1 MKPEILVVSAHMPH
15 VLTVLRE
22 EFLLHDLRDA
32 ENPAARLQEIGPS
45 IRGLAS
51 TAFAAADKPLID
63 ALPNLE
69 IISHLGVGYD
79 TVDVAHALSRGI
91 AVTHTPDVLNDEVA
105 NTAILLLLS
114 AARRFVEYDR
124 YVRAGRWEEEGDPPL
139 THGIA
144 GRKVGIV
151 GFGRIGKTIAEKLKA
166 FHAEI
171 VYHGRREQKDQPY
184 RYYADLRQMA
194 RDCYALV
201 VITPGGAE
209 THHLISGEVMEAIGP
224 DGILVNVARG
234 PVVDESALIAA
245 LQEGR
250 LGYAALDVFEKE
262 PHVPEALR
270 KLDNVVL
277 QPHQGSATVETRRA
291 MGDLVVDNFRA
302 FFAGRPLLTPVPEMQ
317 ARE

>member
-1 MKPEILVVSAHMPH
+1 MKPDILVVSPYMPH
-15 VLTVLRE
+15 VLDALEE
-22 EFLLHDLRDA
+22 EFTLHNLYGA
-32 ENPAARLQEIGPS
+32 EDQAERLKEIAPK

-51 TAFAAADKPLID
+51 TAFADCDRALID

-79 TVDVAHALSRGI
+79 TVDVGHALSRGI

-105 NTAILLLLS
+105 NTTVLLLLS

-124 YVRAGRWEEEGDPPL
+124 YVREGRWEKEGNPPL

-144 GRKVGIV
+144 GRRVGIV

-166 FHAEI
+166 FHCEV
-171 VYHGRREQKDQPY
+171 VYHGRREQADQPY
-184 RYYADLRQMA
+184 RYYADLVEMA
-194 RDCYALV
+194 RDSYALV

-209 THHLISGEVMEAIGP
+209 TFHLISRQVMEAIGP
-224 DGILVNVARG
+224 EGVLVNVARG
-234 PVVDESALIAA
+234 SVVDEKALIAC
-245 LQEGR
+245 LGEGK
-250 LGYAALDVFEKE
+250 LGYAALDVFEEE

-270 KLDNVVL
+270 RMDNVVL

-291 MGDLVVDNFRA
+291 MGDLVVDNLRS
-302 FFAGRPLLTPVPEMQ
+302 FFSGKPPLTPVPEMG
-317 ARE
+317 R